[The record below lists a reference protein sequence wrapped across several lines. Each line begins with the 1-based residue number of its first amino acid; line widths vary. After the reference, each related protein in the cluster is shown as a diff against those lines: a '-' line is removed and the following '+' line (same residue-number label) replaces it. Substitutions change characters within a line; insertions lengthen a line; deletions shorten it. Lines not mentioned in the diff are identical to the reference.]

1 MCHLENHRRNSTFLL
16 KRLPKMRRNKFKS
29 WVAKDQRN
37 CYWLSFSPLIEDIF
51 PNVSRPGSRM
61 VYLLQQCQLPPPLLC
76 CGSQQP
82 AAKLSPPIPPNTLS
96 QGARQ
101 IWRIFTKYPRHPP
114 PHLSP
119 LQRIK
124 FGPSAWGSSPIFKLS
139 RAPQYGH
146 QVKTICSCPTLKIIF
161 SRPWTTP
168 IDEQN

>member
-1 MCHLENHRRNSTFLL
+1 MLSCQRYYYITTGFFFHHFL
-16 KRLPKMRRNKFKS
+16 RT
-29 WVAKDQRN
+29 
-37 CYWLSFSPLIEDIF
+37 FSPTLVGQGAGWCICYN
-51 PNVSRPGSRM
+51 NVS
-61 VYLLQQCQLPPPLLC
+61 CPPPLLC
-76 CGSQQP
+76 YGSQQP
-82 AAKLSPPIPPNTLS
+82 AAKLSPSPIPPNTLS

-124 FGPSAWGSSPIFKLS
+124 FGPSARGSSPIIKLS

-161 SRPWTTP
+161 LRPLTTATN
-168 IDEQN
+168 EQN